1 MQDNELKNKAIK
13 GFLWRF
19 GERIASQSVSF
30 VISIILARLLL
41 PHEYGVI
48 ALSMVF
54 INVTNALAISGL
66 GTSLIQKK
74 YADDVD
80 FCTMFYAGLVVSFAL
95 YVLLFVLSPYIASLY
110 NNDLVC
116 PVLRALGLSIPIQ
129 AINSIQ
135 QASVSRKMDFK
146 NFFYATSIGT
156 IVSGVVGVIMAYCG
170 YGVWALVAQQL
181 TNYTVNT
188 LTMNLIIKWRPKLLF
203 SYERFKV
210 LFSFGSK
217 LMLTSFIGSFFNELK
232 SFIVGAKYTPADL
245 AFYNRGETLPALVS
259 NNVNMTINA
268 VLFPA
273 FSKLQDDKECIKHA
287 VRRSMMTCGY
297 VMFPL
302 LFLLAATADKI
313 ILILLTEKWMA
324 CVPFMQVLCINHCW
338 GVLGTANFQTINVVG
353 RSDIALK
360 LEFIKKPIYVVA
372 IVSAMFI
379 SPLAIA
385 VANTIYGF
393 VGVIMNAWPNRKLIN
408 YTFTEQ
414 IKDVSPQFLIS
425 IGVAGVVYLIGLL
438 HINIYVLL
446 FIQLSVG
453 IGAYW
458 FITKIL
464 SLESYHYIISTIKTF
479 KKKR

>member
-1 MQDNELKNKAIK
+1 MHDNELKNKTIK
-13 GFLWRF
+13 GFFWRF

-74 YADDVD
+74 DADDVD

-95 YVLLFVLSPYIASLY
+95 YALLFVFSPSIASLY

-146 NFFYATSIGT
+146 KFFYATSIGT
-156 IVSGVVGVIMAYCG
+156 IASGVVGVIMAYCG

-188 LTMNLIIKWRPKLLF
+188 LTMNLIIKWRPNLLF
-203 SYERFKV
+203 SYERFKG

-259 NNVNMTINA
+259 NNINMTINA

-273 FSKLQDDKECIKHA
+273 FSKLQDDKESIKHA

-338 GVLGTANFQTINVVG
+338 GVLGTANLQTINAVG

-360 LEFIKKPIYVVA
+360 MESIKKPIYVVT

-385 VANTIYGF
+385 IANTIYGF
-393 VGVIMNAWPNRKLIN
+393 VGVVMNAWPNRKLIN

-425 IGVAGVVYLIGLL
+425 IGVAGVVYLIGFL

-453 IGAYW
+453 IGTYW
-458 FITKIL
+458 FITKML
-464 SLESYHYIISTIKTF
+464 SLESYIYIISTIKNI
-479 KKKR
+479 KKR